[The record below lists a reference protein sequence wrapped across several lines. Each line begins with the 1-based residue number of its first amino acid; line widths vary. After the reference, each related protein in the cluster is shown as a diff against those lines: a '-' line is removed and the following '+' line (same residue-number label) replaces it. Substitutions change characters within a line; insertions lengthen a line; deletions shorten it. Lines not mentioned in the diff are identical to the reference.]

1 MMQATAPAF
10 IARAMWLWIVLGV
23 LGLAYMVFCPH
34 VYHTSF
40 SDFFAGLLV
49 GLALVACFVRAPR
62 APSS

>member
-1 MMQATAPAF
+1 
-10 IARAMWLWIVLGV
+10 MWLWIVLGV